1 MSPIE
6 EFSYLKH
13 NSISYDSVSLIRL
26 YQPIIGNDA
35 TLIYQYL
42 VQFFDDGRK
51 KHKFSEILNH
61 IQFDMRRFED
71 ALVMLTA
78 IDLIKLYRWSG
89 AYLIKMQPAMT
100 NEAFL
105 ANPIY
110 RSLLER
116 RIGEVAV
123 AELALTVPENA
134 RDLSKKLTDVFPDL
148 ENNTASPVTAKTDFD
163 LESFRH
169 RMVRDG
175 LRFNNEKDDVLAL
188 FAVADR
194 FNLNW
199 FETYDLA
206 KQTAIGSTISPKRMR
221 VQKEEAGQSTEALA
235 SADFSQQETVIIR
248 EANKST
254 ALLFLE
260 KIKQA
265 RKAVVTKS
273 ERDLLEELAN
283 MGFLDPVINVMVL
296 YTFNKTKSAN
306 LNKPYLMKIANDFS
320 YQNVTRAEDAVLK
333 MRSFNERKQAQKVA
347 QAPKS
352 NVPEWSNPDYK
363 EETSPEKQANLEK
376 FRSDALK
383 RLERLG
389 KDGD

>member
-13 NSISYDSVSLIRL
+13 NSISYDSASLIRL
-26 YQPIIGNDA
+26 YPPLIGNDA

-42 VQFFDDGRK
+42 VQCFDDGRK
-51 KHKFSEILNH
+51 KHKFSEILHH

-175 LRFNNEKDDVLAL
+175 LRFNNEQDDVLAL
-188 FAVADR
+188 FA
-194 FNLNW
+194 
-199 FETYDLA
+199 DL
-206 KQTAIGSTISPKRMR
+206 
-221 VQKEEAGQSTEALA
+221 
-235 SADFSQQETVIIR
+235 
-248 EANKST
+248 
-254 ALLFLE
+254 
-260 KIKQA
+260 
-265 RKAVVTKS
+265 
-273 ERDLLEELAN
+273 
-283 MGFLDPVINVMVL
+283 
-296 YTFNKTKSAN
+296 
-306 LNKPYLMKIANDFS
+306 
-320 YQNVTRAEDAVLK
+320 
-333 MRSFNERKQAQKVA
+333 
-347 QAPKS
+347 
-352 NVPEWSNPDYK
+352 
-363 EETSPEKQANLEK
+363 
-376 FRSDALK
+376 
-383 RLERLG
+383 
-389 KDGD
+389 

>member
-1 MSPIE
+1 
-6 EFSYLKH
+6 
-13 NSISYDSVSLIRL
+13 
-26 YQPIIGNDA
+26 
-35 TLIYQYL
+35 
-42 VQFFDDGRK
+42 
-51 KHKFSEILNH
+51 
-61 IQFDMRRFED
+61 
-71 ALVMLTA
+71 
-78 IDLIKLYRWSG
+78 
-89 AYLIKMQPAMT
+89 
-100 NEAFL
+100 
-105 ANPIY
+105 
-110 RSLLER
+110 
-116 RIGEVAV
+116 
-123 AELALTVPENA
+123 
-134 RDLSKKLTDVFPDL
+134 
-148 ENNTASPVTAKTDFD
+148 
-163 LESFRH
+163 
-169 RMVRDG
+169 
-175 LRFNNEKDDVLAL
+175 
-188 FAVADR
+188 
-194 FNLNW
+194 
-199 FETYDLA
+199 
-206 KQTAIGSTISPKRMR
+206 MR
-221 VQKEEAGQSTEALA
+221 VQKEEAGHLTEAPA
-235 SADFSQQETVIIR
+235 GTDFSQQETVIIR

-265 RKAVVTKS
+265 RKAVVTNS